1 MTADPQADP
10 QAATGDS
17 GTRRFISGVVEG
29 EHAGSSRA
37 RSRRGEP
44 GSSLLSLLC
53 LPVTGGHLIK
63 NLS

>member
-1 MTADPQADP
+1 M
-10 QAATGDS
+10 GDT

-29 EHAGSSRA
+29 EHAESSRA

-44 GSSLLSLLC
+44 GSSLLSVAPSLLC
-53 LPVTGGHLIK
+53 LPVTGGQLIK